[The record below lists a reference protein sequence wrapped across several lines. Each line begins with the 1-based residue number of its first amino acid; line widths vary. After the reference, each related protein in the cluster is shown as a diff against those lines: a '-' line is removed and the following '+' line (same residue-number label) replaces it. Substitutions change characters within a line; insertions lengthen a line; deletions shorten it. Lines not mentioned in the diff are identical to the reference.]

1 MLVHC
6 DSKGQ
11 FTYSRP
17 LVVLYSVLSH
27 LTLEIDDVVDFQ
39 GGFETFIIKF
49 NDLSF

>member
-6 DSKGQ
+6 DSCGQ